1 MSKKSSTFAPDL
13 ETTSLTNKKQSI
25 MTQRLENIAK
35 DYVAQ
40 AASMFQ
46 KGAAITS
53 LLLEQQGHTAENPI
67 VFDVDCGD
75 APSTVSMQF
84 QDDIADCYITK
95 MWVGEDGKV
104 YADLYAYYLQEDMEN
119 VCLNDDGGTDWATI
133 IDFLV

>member
-1 MSKKSSTFAPDL
+1 MLKKITTFAPDL
-13 ETTSLTNKKQSI
+13 ENNKFNQLNKSI

-53 LLLEQQGHTAENPI
+53 LLLEQQGNTAANPI
-67 VFDVDCGD
+67 VFDVDFGD
-75 APSTVSMQF
+75 APSTASMQF

-95 MWVGEDGKV
+95 MWVGEDGQV
-104 YADLYAYYLQEDMEN
+104 YADLYAYYIQEDMYN
-119 VCLNDDGGTDWATI
+119 VCLNDDSNTDWATI
-133 IDFLV
+133 IDYLV

>member
-1 MSKKSSTFAPDL
+1 
-13 ETTSLTNKKQSI
+13 

-53 LLLEQQGHTAENPI
+53 LLLEQQGHTAANPI
-67 VFDVDCGD
+67 VFDMDCGD

-95 MWVGEDGKV
+95 MWVAENGEV

-119 VCLNDDGGTDWATI
+119 VCLNDDGNTDWATI
-133 IDFLV
+133 IEYLV

>member
-1 MSKKSSTFAPDL
+1 
-13 ETTSLTNKKQSI
+13 
-25 MTQRLENIAK
+25 MTERLENIAK

-53 LLLEQQGHTAENPI
+53 LILEQQGYTAANPI
-67 VFDVDCGD
+67 VFDMDFGD

-95 MWVGEDGKV
+95 MWVGEDGEV
-104 YADLYAYYLQEDMEN
+104 YADLYAYYLSEDMYN
-119 VCLNDDGGTDWATI
+119 VCLNDDSNTDWATI
-133 IDFLV
+133 IEYLV

>member
-1 MSKKSSTFAPDL
+1 
-13 ETTSLTNKKQSI
+13 

-53 LLLEQQGHTAENPI
+53 LLLEQQGSTAETPI
-67 VFDVDCGD
+67 VFDMDCANCGD

-104 YADLYAYYLQEDMEN
+104 YADLYAYYIQENMEN
-119 VCLNDDGGTDWATI
+119 VCLNDDNNTDWATI
-133 IDFLV
+133 IEFLV

>member
-1 MSKKSSTFAPDL
+1 MD
-13 ETTSLTNKKQSI
+13 TT
-25 MTQRLENIAK
+25 RLENIAK

-53 LLLEQQGHTAENPI
+53 LLLEQQGNTAEHPI
-67 VFDVDCGD
+67 VFDMDCGD

-104 YADLYAYYLQEDMEN
+104 YADLYAYYLAEDMYN
-119 VCLNDDGGTDWATI
+119 VCLNDDSNTDWATI
-133 IDFLV
+133 IDYLV

>member
-1 MSKKSSTFAPDL
+1 
-13 ETTSLTNKKQSI
+13 

-53 LLLEQQGHTAENPI
+53 LLLEQQGNTAANPI
-67 VFDVDCGD
+67 IFDVFDMDCGD

-95 MWVGEDGKV
+95 LWVGEDGQV
-104 YADLYAYYLQEDMEN
+104 YADLYAYYLSEDMYN
-119 VCLNDDGGTDWATI
+119 VCLNDDSNTDWATI
-133 IDFLV
+133 IDYLL

>member
-1 MSKKSSTFAPDL
+1 
-13 ETTSLTNKKQSI
+13 

-53 LLLEQQGHTAENPI
+53 LLLEQQGNTAANPI
-67 VFDVDCGD
+67 VFDMDCGD

-95 MWVGEDGKV
+95 MWVGEDGEV
-104 YADLYAYYLQEDMEN
+104 YADLYAYYLSEDMYN
-119 VCLNDDGGTDWATI
+119 VCLNDDSNTDWATI